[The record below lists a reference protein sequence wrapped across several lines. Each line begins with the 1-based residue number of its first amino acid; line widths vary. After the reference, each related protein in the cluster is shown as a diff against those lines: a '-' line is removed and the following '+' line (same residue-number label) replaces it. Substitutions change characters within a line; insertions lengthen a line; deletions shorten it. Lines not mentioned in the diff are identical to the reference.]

1 MCAILCHRGLH
12 INVNNN
18 NNKSPSFNKIFRGA
32 LVVFFSSISDF
43 QTVGGLREPLLHL
56 HTYT

>member
-18 NNKSPSFNKIFRGA
+18 NNR
-32 LVVFFSSISDF
+32 ISTF
-43 QTVGGLREPLLHL
+43 YGLDRHRNLRS
-56 HTYT
+56 YAK

>member
-18 NNKSPSFNKIFRGA
+18 NNNNNR
-32 LVVFFSSISDF
+32 ISY
-43 QTVGGLREPLLHL
+43 VGEYNTMDIDIAIYVISQQWVHL
-56 HTYT
+56 QCNQAGRS